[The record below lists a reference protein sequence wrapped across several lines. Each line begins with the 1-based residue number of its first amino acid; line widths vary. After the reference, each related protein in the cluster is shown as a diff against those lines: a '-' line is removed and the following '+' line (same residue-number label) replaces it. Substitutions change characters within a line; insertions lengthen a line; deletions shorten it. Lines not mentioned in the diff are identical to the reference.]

1 MNHPKP
7 SIDYIELTYGT
18 SFQASVRLD
27 KEYEERFKNNKTFTD
42 EYEYPCSYGTLARR
56 IMVHILGFSDPQTIT
71 YRTPTSWWQMLK
83 RDHAPDWFKSKFP
96 VRENVDVIEIKDI
109 FPFPKEK
116 FPDGIGPCVRIATL
130 KNHLWGE
137 E

>member
-1 MNHPKP
+1 MNYPKP

-18 SFQASVRLD
+18 SYQANLRVDRDYLD
-27 KEYEERFKNNKTFTD
+27 RFRNNRISAD
-42 EYEYPCSYGTLARR
+42 EYEDPCSHGSVIKRV
-56 IMVHILGFSDPQTIT
+56 MVTILGLSDPQTIT

-83 RDHAPDWFKSKFP
+83 RDHAPDWFEAKFP
-96 VRENVDVIEIKDI
+96 VRENVDVVEIKDI

-116 FPDGIGPCVRIATL
+116 FHDGIGPCVRIATL
-130 KNHLWGE
+130 KNYLRGE